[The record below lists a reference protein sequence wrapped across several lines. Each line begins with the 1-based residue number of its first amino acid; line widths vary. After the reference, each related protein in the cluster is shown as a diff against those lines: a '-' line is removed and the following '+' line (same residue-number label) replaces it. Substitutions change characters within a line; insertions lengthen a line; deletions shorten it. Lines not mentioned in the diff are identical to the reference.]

1 MNVSPHQQ
9 HPTKYPWPG
18 LASRAM
24 VLLGIAVIV
33 LIALVL
39 IADPWS
45 NEDPDPASS
54 SSRATSSQRV

>member
-24 VLLGIAVIV
+24 VVLGVALIV
-33 LIALVL
+33 LIGLVL
-39 IADPWS
+39 IADPWA
-45 NEDPDPASS
+45 NEDPDPDASS
-54 SSRATSSQRV
+54 TRVTSVRLM